1 MCKGVNPLY
10 GKQRKQQAVK
20 HFTSMRG
27 SPWISEEN
35 YMGTVYLTSEQSK
48 SGHKCFNKIF
58 KFEWYYLN
66 LVVNKST

>member
-1 MCKGVNPLY
+1 
-10 GKQRKQQAVK
+10 
-20 HFTSMRG
+20 MRG